1 MLLPMVGVFVSIEDL
16 TPPGH
21 DRPAYLVR
29 PRGSGAARAAVLW
42 LHWLGDERSDRSQ
55 YLAEAVEL
63 ARLGC
68 VSLLPDGHFPWHA
81 DPDASGADH
90 EAVRDQV
97 RRVASALRVLTET
110 TGVETDRTAIVSHD
124 YGAMYALAG
133 GGFGVRAVV
142 AIAPDACWDRWFLA
156 YWPHGEPEA
165 GYAAGFDDVD
175 PLRGAAAC
183 QDRLLLQWAQHD
195 EYVRPEVPLGYA
207 AAAPGACAASYRRR
221 DHRLGGGAAVED
233 RRRFLVERLGL
244 GDGAGAGEV
253 SPGA

>member
-1 MLLPMVGVFVSIEDL
+1 MLIRMALVVPVSIEDV

-29 PRGSGAARAAVLW
+29 PQDAGAVRAAVLW

-63 ARLGC
+63 AALGC

-81 DPDASGADH
+81 DPVGTSADH
-90 EAVRDQV
+90 DAVGDQLH
-97 RRVASALRVLTET
+97 RVASALRLLTAT
-110 TGVETDRTAIVSHD
+110 AGVDADRTAIVSHD
-124 YGAMYALAG
+124 YGAMFMLAG
-133 GGFGVRAVV
+133 KGFGARAVV
-142 AIAPDACWDRWFLA
+142 AVAPDDCWDHWFLR
-156 YWPHGEPEA
+156 YWSLGEPDP
-165 GYAAGFDDVD
+165 GYVAGFDDVD

-195 EYVRPEVPLGYA
+195 EYVRPEVPADYA
-207 AAAPGACAASYRRR
+207 AAAPRARAVSYRRR
-221 DHRLGGGAAVED
+221 DHRLGGGAAIDD

-244 GDGAGAGEV
+244 DDLR
-253 SPGA
+253 S